1 LVSKSLADQRIPF
14 TVEGKTT
21 SEEQM
26 AAIRR
31 AAAPNPV
38 VQMTGSIRG

>member
-14 TVEGKTT
+14 TVEGKTAY
-21 SEEQM
+21 EEQM
-26 AAIRR
+26 APIRR
-31 AAAPNPV
+31 AAVPPPV